1 MIRRCCVPRRRA
13 SWPTVL
19 RSVGTISSSAPRRR
33 GGFTLVELL
42 VVIAI
47 ISIIA
52 GFLVPT
58 LLISREE
65 VYKLE
70 CASNLRQIATMAQ
83 VYADNRSGFYPLASG
98 DPAPA
103 HESLNLLISSGRNH
117 RSLNPKMFACRTWRG
132 EIAVPDSDGKYELTE
147 DTNSIAWTGRKLATV
162 DAGFALASDKYIR
175 RDDQLSGHIGGM
187 NVVYTDGSVRFVLE
201 EELSDPE
208 GLPEGLV
215 R

>member
-1 MIRRCCVPRRRA
+1 MILRCCVPRRRA
-13 SWPTVL
+13 AWPTVL
-19 RSVGTISSSAPRRR
+19 RSVGTVRSSASRRR

-58 LLISREE
+58 LLRAREE
-65 VYKLE
+65 AYKLE
-70 CASNLRQIATMAQ
+70 CANNLKQIATMAQ
-83 VYADNRSGFYPLASG
+83 IYADNRGGFYPLASG
-98 DPAPA
+98 DRAPA
-103 HESLNLLISSGRNH
+103 HESLNILIKSVG
-117 RSLNPKMFACRTWRG
+117 RSLDSELFGCRTWRG
-132 EIAVPDSDGKYELTE
+132 GKVVPDSEGRYDLTE
-147 DTNSIAWTGRKLATV
+147 DTNPYAYTGRKLATV

-175 RDDQLSGHIGGM
+175 RDDQLSGHLGGM
-187 NVVYTDGSVRFVLE
+187 NVVRTDSSVRFVLE
-201 EELSDPE
+201 EELLDPE